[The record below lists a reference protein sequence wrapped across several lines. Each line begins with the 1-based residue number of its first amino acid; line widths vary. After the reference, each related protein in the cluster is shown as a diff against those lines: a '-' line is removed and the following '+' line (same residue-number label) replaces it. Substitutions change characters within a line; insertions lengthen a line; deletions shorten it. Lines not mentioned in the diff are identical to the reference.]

1 MPGHV
6 TPVLRRQKKED
17 EGFKAHL
24 GYMDIITNKETKKYK
39 KKKQSTIKIYTIFT
53 VLCR

>member
-39 KKKQSTIKIYTIFT
+39 KKKTKHNKNIYH
-53 VLCR
+53 LHGSL